1 MSTTQPAGYSI
12 PQNIMGIDSSSTT
25 AGSDTASQP
34 KRSSISH
41 LPPRPV
47 TPAPTATPEPIVS
60 QRRTEETGRRVASTT
75 WLPNRL
81 VDLVREEYTTRGIG
95 AGDLF
100 KAAIEFASDEL
111 ARLVNETRPA
121 DDDGGLFAP
130 DNKRRRA
137 FDEPT
142 QTVSFRMS
150 KPDQRT
156 LDALVRRW
164 GATSRAHLIGCA
176 LDHYFTHRN
185 DKE

>member
-1 MSTTQPAGYSI
+1 MSTTQPTGYSI
-12 PQNIMGIDSSSTT
+12 PQNIMGIDSSSPS
-25 AGSDTASQP
+25 ASQEAASQP
-34 KRSSISH
+34 KRSTISH
-41 LPPRPV
+41 LPPRPL
-47 TPAPTATPEPIVS
+47 TPAPAANAEPIASSRPV
-60 QRRTEETGRRVASTT
+60 ETGRRVASTT

-111 ARLVNETRPA
+111 ARLVHETRPA
-121 DDDGGLFAP
+121 DEDGGLFAP

-156 LDALVRRW
+156 LDGLVTRW